1 MSLGYLN
8 TIPSANISRINSV
21 AKSSIYSMDTVVI
34 GTTGFTSLISSIQRV
49 EIQLTGNILVGSASI
64 TPVNRANSAII
75 MSQSPLGSHTI
86 ATEDEDQSTST
97 MLTVEFSSDSQVIAT
112 RNSLPFAC
120 VVSASAWVVEFNS
133 SKITTIQTGSL
144 TIGASSASIV
154 ATLPTSIDKTKAIIL
169 NNGSRGLGNN
179 APADHAYCSQIVS
192 LVDSTTI
199 RGNRGLASAN
209 TSICNYTIIEFATG
223 VLNSAPQQVT
233 VTGSASGTDQ
243 TVTISAVDASQ
254 SICFPRGLMFLDSLV
269 QSNADCVY
277 LTLTDS
283 TTVTGVHNTAGAT
296 GAISETI
303 TEFVS
308 GSIKSIQR
316 GTITLPNT
324 STTSVNA
331 TVNAVDTSKSILLLH
346 GSSGTSAGSLSTIDE
361 VPNGKIIDSTTIQ
374 AYRGLGVDRQCIVSY
389 ELIEFN

>member
-1 MSLGYLN
+1 
-8 TIPSANISRINSV
+8 
-21 AKSSIYSMDTVVI
+21 MDTVII
-34 GTTGFTSLISSIQRV
+34 GTTGFTSLINSIQRV

-112 RNSLPFAC
+112 RNSLPFTC

-133 SKITTIQTGSL
+133 SKITSIQTGSL
-144 TIGASSASIV
+144 TIAASNTENTT
-154 ATLPTSIDKTKAIIL
+154 TLSTAIDKTKAIIL

-179 APADHAYCSQIVS
+179 AAADHAYCSQIIT
-192 LVDSTTI
+192 LVDSTTV
-199 RGNRGLASAN
+199 RGNRGLSSAN
-209 TSICNYTIIEFATG
+209 TSTCKFTVVEFASG

-233 VTGSASGTDQ
+233 VTGSAGGADQ
-243 TVTISAVDASQ
+243 TVTISSVDTSQ

-277 LTLTDS
+277 SVLTNS
-283 TTVTGVHNTAGAT
+283 TTITGTHNTAGAT
-296 GAISETI
+296 GAISETV

-316 GTITLPNT
+316 GTVTLPNT
-324 STTSVNA
+324 ATTSVNA
-331 TVNAVDTSKSILLLH
+331 TVNAINTSKSILLLH
-346 GSSGTSAGSLSTIDE
+346 GSNGTSVGSLSTIDE

-374 AYRGLGVDRQCIVSY
+374 VYRGLGVDRQSIVAY